1 MILNGIDIDNGRGKV
16 YLVDTV
22 ALGNA
27 RAVACY
33 LIVDSTGRVA
43 LVDTGYASSIDELLR
58 SLATLNI
65 SIEDID
71 WIVPTHLH
79 LDHAGAVGHITRG
92 SKGKGKGKIVAHERA
107 VKHLIDPS
115 RLIASVKQVFGD
127 YAESFGY
134 PIPVDPEDNTIIGVS
149 KGGDEHTINLG
160 SVELRCITAEGH
172 APHQI
177 AVYINC
183 NKPMLI
189 TADSVSM
196 LYPDYQCYIPTT
208 PPPSF
213 DAEQAIATVERL
225 SRRLDVKMLLMPHFG
240 ISSEPDA
247 VFNATKEGI
256 NEWVGIIRQLLS
268 EGYSHKA
275 IEDRM
280 VEHVKKGGMPPPSY
294 IINSIRN
301 SVKGIITYLTR

>member
-1 MILNGIDIDNGRGKV
+1 MILNSIDIDHGRGKV

-33 LIVDSTGRVA
+33 LIVDSTGKVA

-65 SIEDID
+65 GIKDID

-79 LDHAGAVGHITRG
+79 LDHAGAVGHIARG
-92 SKGKGKGKIVAHERA
+92 SKAKSKIVAHERA

-134 PIPVDPEDNTIIGVS
+134 PIAVEPEDNAIIGVS
-149 KGGDEHTINLG
+149 KGDEHTINLG
-160 SVELRCITAEGH
+160 SLELRCITAEGH

-177 AVYINC
+177 AVYINGS
-183 NKPMLI
+183 KPMLI

-196 LYPDYQCYIPTT
+196 LYPDYPCYIPTT

-213 DAEQAIATVERL
+213 DADEAIATVERL
-225 SRRLDVKMLLMPHFG
+225 SSRLDVEMLFMPHFG

-247 VFNATKEGI
+247 VFNATREGI

-280 VEHVKKGGMPPPSY
+280 VEHVKYKKSGIPPPPY